1 MVICFL
7 AEGLRYCENYQNV
20 TQRQRVMLEMLSDVP
35 GAVGKN
41 GAKRLARCR
50 VTTNL
55 SSKEM
60 QHPQSTI
67 KRGGLVFHISYNP

>member
-1 MVICFL
+1 
-7 AEGLRYCENYQNV
+7 
-20 TQRQRVMLEMLSDVP
+20 MLEMLSDVP
-35 GAVGKN
+35 DAVGKD